1 MRLNYTLFWVLLLLW
16 SGCDFSEPEPEPEI
30 EPPIVVEKDPVDI
43 KVFIETVTS
52 DKTYDYI
59 DLLGRGFDCKKS
71 TIKGYANVKGK
82 VIDIERLLKGDG
94 YDYVKQEPIK
104 LYPGSLEVSLL
115 YQGGIWTINENRDL
129 NRYIDNIYLNSHV
142 ETKIGDDT
150 LELFTEDIGDIEENL
165 QGNYFYKAEL
175 LKPTSRYTL
184 SQVYPEFLYF
194 FLSEEFQSDLEK
206 SSGDAIVEK
215 YGTHVLTDVLLG
227 GYASISY
234 IAQYTYMLSDADYK
248 KRVQVY
254 TNYLSISRYPVEVTQ
269 IFEECSKV
277 NIHFKSNG
285 GDPSQIVAEGDKIV
299 GFDKWIRGINNQ
311 VGTLIGIGHSTTHIY
326 LISDFV
332 KDEKKKTEIEKAIL
346 RYCNPF

>member
-1 MRLNYTLFWVLLLLW
+1 MRLNYTLFGLLLLLW

-30 EPPIVVEKDPVDI
+30 EPPTVVEKDPVDI
-43 KVFIETVTS
+43 KVFIETVTN

-71 TIKGYANVKGK
+71 TIKGYINVKGK
-82 VIDIERLLKGDG
+82 VIDVERLLAGDG
-94 YDYVKQEPIK
+94 YDCIKQEPVK
-104 LYPGSLEVSLL
+104 LYPYSMEVALL
-115 YQGGIWTINENRDL
+115 YEGGHWIINENRDL
-129 NRYIDNIYLNSHV
+129 NRYIDNIYSNSHV
-142 ETKIGDDT
+142 ETKIGDDI

-184 SQVYPEFLYF
+184 PHVWPEFLCF
-194 FLSEEFQSDLEK
+194 FLSKEFLNDLEK
-206 SSGDAIVEK
+206 SNGDEIVKK

-234 IAQYTYMLSDADYK
+234 IAQYSYMLSDVDYK
-248 KRVQVY
+248 NRVQVY
-254 TNYLSISRYPVEVTQ
+254 TNYFSVSRYPLEATQ

-277 NIHFKSNG
+277 SIRCKTNG
-285 GDPSQIVAEGDKIV
+285 GNPSHFVAKGDKIM
-299 GFDKWIRGINNQ
+299 GFDKWIREIDNQ
-311 VGTLIGIGHSTTHIY
+311 VGTLIGIGHSTTHVF

-346 RYCNPF
+346 RYCNQ